1 MRVLALAVLASSLVS
16 GAALAAPTSATPTS
30 ATEVSVVI
38 GPKLQAEAAK
48 TYGVKEVDRLA
59 AELQHDVTRQIDRTG
74 TFAGAKIELT
84 LVDAKP
90 NRPTFKQ
97 LGDKPGLSYQSFSL
111 GGATIEG
118 KATSIDGV
126 VTPIRFSWYE
136 TDIHQAWYRATWGD
150 AGYAFDRLAYRLG
163 RGEAYASR

>member
-16 GAALAAPTSATPTS
+16 SAALAAPPS

-59 AELQHDVTRQIDRTG
+59 EDLRRDVIRQLDRTG

-97 LGDKPGLSYQSFSL
+97 LGDKPGLSYQSFGL

-136 TDIHQAWYRATWGD
+136 TDIHEAWYRSTWGD

-163 RGEAYASR
+163 RGDAYASR